1 MALFP
6 CDAHGGRYAGA
17 QQTAYPAL
25 VAGTYSLRQKRRL
38 CPGCFDAVLGW
49 CFAHLSDAS
58 IDDLPADGCALCPED
73 ETAIGVFVTLY
84 AKGNERQDWF
94 GRVCR
99 PCGEGAAA
107 MVLFGAQTSLEWP
120 DPA

>member
-6 CDAHGGRYAGA
+6 CDEHGARYRGA

-25 VAGTYSLRQKRRL
+25 VHGVDQFRAKRRL
-38 CPGCFDAVLGW
+38 CPDCFGAVIGW
-49 CFAHLSDAS
+49 CLANLTDAAV
-58 IDDLPADGCALCPED
+58 DDLPNDGCALCNAD
-73 ETAIGVFVTLY
+73 ETDYGVFVTLY

-99 PCGEGAAA
+99 PCAEGAVA
-107 MVLFGAQTSLEWP
+107 MALFGSQTTVKWVGE
-120 DPA
+120 